1 MNLKSESILT
11 FSRRPLAISRIGII
25 GNGVAATTAVREIR
39 NRNKEIE
46 IDVFT
51 DERHPYYPQ
60 PNLID
65 LIAKKKSIK
74 ETIRYDLDWYEEND
88 VDLMLSTPVFQ
99 IDTKTKTVISTSKD

>member
-1 MNLKSESILT
+1 MRL
-11 FSRRPLAISRIGII
+11 GII

-39 NRNKEIE
+39 NKDQQVE

-51 DERHPYYPQ
+51 DERHTYYPR

-65 LIAKKKSIK
+65 LVANRRTVK

-88 VDLMLSTPVFQ
+88 VDLFLSTPVFQ
-99 IDTKTKTVISTSKD
+99 IDTEK